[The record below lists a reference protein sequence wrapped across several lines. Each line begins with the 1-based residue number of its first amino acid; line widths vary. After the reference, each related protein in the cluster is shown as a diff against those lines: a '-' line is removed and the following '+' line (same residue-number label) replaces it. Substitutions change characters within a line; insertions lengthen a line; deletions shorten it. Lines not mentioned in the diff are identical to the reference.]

1 VAHRPRTPR
10 APLPPGFWT
19 IWSTV
24 AIDMLGFGIILPVIA
39 IYTERFGAGSI
50 TIGFLVASFSLA
62 QFVAAPL
69 LGRLSDKIG
78 RKPVILV
85 SLFGTAV
92 GSVLTGAAMG
102 VWMLFLGRVIDGASG
117 ASVSVAQGAVT
128 DVAPPDQ
135 RARLLGLLGAAFGVG
150 FVVGPALGGIAAL
163 VGERV
168 PFFLAG
174 AIALVNAV
182 VAVKRL
188 PETRQPPALVMAH
201 EHRIE
206 EDIVASQRRADLTRL
221 ALISFVATA
230 AFAAFETTF
239 ALLGQDRFGLTE
251 ASVAVVFVFIG
262 LALVAVQGGL
272 IRPVTDRFGV
282 TRTLRLGLVA
292 NAVGLFVLAF
302 AESWWVFVLSLAL
315 LVVGQ
320 GLAMPTLAASAANR
334 ARDEARGGALGF
346 LQSAS
351 ALARIAGPAVAG
363 VLFAL
368 AIPVP
373 YVLGSV
379 MMLIAVALLAAM
391 ELPSPSTAA
400 TFPLE
405 P

>member
-1 VAHRPRTPR
+1 
-10 APLPPGFWT
+10 
-19 IWSTV
+19 
-24 AIDMLGFGIILPVIA
+24 MLGFGIILPVIA

-117 ASVSVAQGAVT
+117 ASISVAQGAVT

-135 RARLLGLLGAAFGVG
+135 RARLLGLLAAAFGVG
-150 FVVGPALGGIAAL
+150 FVIGPALGGIAAL

-174 AIALVNAV
+174 AIALVNAI

-188 PETRQPPALVMAH
+188 PETRKPPGTAPAH
-201 EHRIE
+201 KHRIE
-206 EDIVASQRRADLTRL
+206 DDIVAGQRRADLTRL

-251 ASVAVVFVFIG
+251 GSVAVVFVFIG
-262 LALVAVQGGL
+262 IALVAVQGGL
-272 IRPVTDRFGV
+272 IRPVTERIGV
-282 TRTLRLGLVA
+282 TRTLRLGLVS
-292 NAVGLFVLAF
+292 NAAGLLVLAF
-302 AESWWVFVLSLAL
+302 ARSWWTFVLALAL

-320 GLAMPTLAASAANR
+320 GLTTPTLAASAANR

-379 MMLIAVALLAAM
+379 MMLFAVALLAAM
-391 ELPSPSTAA
+391 ELPSPATAA
-400 TFPLE
+400 TFPQE